1 MPNALARYLSATGRT
16 KYSLAKAAGIPWKT
30 VHRLALGKHT
40 PGHRIAEVIS
50 AATEGAVSVAEL
62 LAIGPTV
69 ATKRDPASPDH
80 AESAA

>member
-1 MPNALARYLSATGRT
+1 MRNALALYLAATGRT

-40 PGHRIAEVIS
+40 PGHRIADAIS
-50 AATEGAVSVAEL
+50 AATDGAVSVDDL

-69 ATKRDPASPDH
+69 ATKRDDASPGH
-80 AESAA
+80 AEDAA

>member
-30 VHRLALGKHT
+30 VHRLAKGQHT
-40 PGHRIAEVIS
+40 PGHRIAEAIS
-50 AATEGAVSVAEL
+50 GATEGVVSVAEL

-69 ATKRDPASPDH
+69 ATKNDGASPDH